1 MPANVDIYRSADL
14 LVRDRTGQ
22 RSSFCVVT
30 FDSYTERRT
39 LDREGFG
46 EGFFASRGVNAI
58 HILSRDN
65 DWYLLPDVETAL
77 DAAAKTAASFDSVSA
92 YGSSMGAYA
101 AIRLGRLAG
110 ATTAIA
116 LSPQFSIDPRLVPFE
131 DRWDPDARRLNY
143 EIERRLG
150 LKGFVSSAD
159 VFYDP
164 GDRDARHV
172 ELFRGCL
179 EVRDVRLPDCG
190 HPVTG
195 FLAEVGL
202 LQRAVLE
209 AAQGTLDRAAFERE
223 ALEMRGR
230 SPQYY
235 ATLASRP
242 APPQK
247 KLELMRRAYELF
259 ANDVGYIT
267 RYAQALAE
275 AGREEDAIA
284 KFNEAMGI
292 EPDHMTVLI
301 GVCEFLKSRRRIPAA
316 RAVADWLTRLNPGAA
331 PIEMLR
337 ARLRR
342 PRLADSRALLR
353 HWLAQTSGF
362 PGGRMKPPRAMPSPL
377 RERLLAPPDAGP
389 SRRPASPPAIHS
401 WLRHAATIAALP
413 RSSVDIV
420 LLGDSLAHQW
430 PARDWPGRRV
440 LNLGSNGD
448 RTQHLLWRLACLDD
462 GAIEAKSAVLIVGGN
477 NLVCGEDV
485 QSIVEAIGDV
495 VSQIRRVARGAEIAA
510 VSLPP
515 FGPDFRYRDDDRKV
529 LNASLAQIPDVTLV
543 AEPGALGASRDR
555 GPLLPA
561 GRCPLHPRRLQA
573 PDGGN
578 SASVGAG
585 GNRGCSPAVIYRSP
599 SRLKASL
606 RARLAHRIAYAFK
619 LAGGPVSTLTRCPS
633 RLSSVVAPVCRR
645 SRKVRNSGGD
655 ASSSA

>member
-1 MPANVDIYRSADL
+1 MPIELYRSADL
-14 LVRDRTGQ
+14 LVRAQTGQ
-22 RSSFCVVT
+22 PSPFCIVT
-30 FDSYTERRT
+30 FDCYTDRRT

-46 EGFFASRGVNAI
+46 EGFFVSRAVNAI
-58 HILSRDN
+58 HVLSRDN
-65 DWYLLPDVETAL
+65 DWYLLPDIERAL
-77 DAAAKTAASFDSVSA
+77 SAAAKAVESFDRVSA

-101 AIRLGRLAG
+101 AIRLGKLAG

-131 DRWDPDARRLNY
+131 DRWNPDARRLDY

-164 GDRDARHV
+164 GNRDARHV

-179 EVRDVRLPDCG
+179 EVRDIRLPDCG

-202 LQRAVLE
+202 LERAVLE
-209 AAQGTLDRAAFERE
+209 AAQGTLDRAVFERE

-247 KLELMRRAYELF
+247 KLELTRRAYELF

-267 RYAQALAE
+267 RYAQALAV

-292 EPDHMTVLI
+292 EPDHMTVLVE
-301 GVCEFLKSRRRIPAA
+301 VCEFLKSRRRIPAA

-337 ARLRR
+337 ATLRR
-342 PRLADSRALLR
+342 PRLADAQALIR
-353 HWLAQTSGF
+353 HWLVQASGL
-362 PGGRMKPPRAMPSPL
+362 PGGRTKPPCATPSPPRGRL
-377 RERLLAPPDAGP
+377 RAPPDAGP

-401 WLRHAATIAALP
+401 WLRHAATIAGLP
-413 RSSVDIV
+413 RSPVDIV
-420 LLGDSLAHQW
+420 LIGDSLAHQW
-430 PARDWPGRRV
+430 PAHAWPGRRV

-462 GAIEAKSAVLIVGGN
+462 GSIDAKSAVLIVGVN

-495 VSQIRRVARGAEIAA
+495 VSEIRRVAPRAEIAA
-510 VSLPP
+510 ISLPP
-515 FGPDFRYRDDDRKV
+515 FGPEFRYRDDDRKG
-529 LNASLAQIPDVTLV
+529 LNASLAQIPEVILV
-543 AEPGALGASRDR
+543 GELAGWEPHGTEA
-555 GPLLPA
+555 
-561 GRCPLHPRRLQA
+561 RCYQ
-573 PDGGN
+573 PDGVHFTREGYKRLT
-578 SASVGAG
+578 AATA
-585 GNRGCSPAVIYRSP
+585 RALEPAAI
-599 SRLKASL
+599 
-606 RARLAHRIAYAFK
+606 
-619 LAGGPVSTLTRCPS
+619 
-633 RLSSVVAPVCRR
+633 
-645 SRKVRNSGGD
+645 GD
-655 ASSSA
+655 APQRLFTVRS